1 MAKLIFSH
9 ENTKEKAQKLA
20 EKRNIA
26 SIIRLKPAG
35 CILKPLDKEIV
46 TRIIEKCMD
55 AKLEV

>member
-26 SIIRLKPAG
+26 YFA
-35 CILKPLDKEIV
+35 
-46 TRIIEKCMD
+46 EKKDGKGNISLSVISHKSCNNS
-55 AKLEV
+55 